1 MSQRPIARSD
11 DLQRLRADGYTL
23 VIRGGKLVVSDVPFV
38 DQGRG
43 VREDGSLVMSLAL
56 AGETTTAPS
65 DHTAYFVGGVP
76 CNTQGQPLS
85 KIINNVTSTDLGD
98 GLVASCYFSAKP
110 HGRGN
115 YTNYYEKVTTYVGH
129 ISAPAAALR
138 PDVTARRFRP
148 AAATDEDAGPFR
160 YIDTASS
167 RVGIEAINAR
177 LASEGLAI
185 VGLGGSGE
193 YILDY
198 VAKTPVPAIHLF
210 DGDRFYT
217 HNAFRAPGAP
227 SLEQLEAR
235 PLKVEHFAALY
246 GNMHGGIVQHPY
258 PLGESN
264 VAELESMTFVF
275 VAIDDAPAKR
285 PIIAA
290 LDRFGIPYIDVG
302 MGVTAID
309 GRLTGIVRTTLST
322 PSKNDHVP
330 GRIAMSDT
338 GAENDYRSNV
348 QIAELNAYNA
358 AAAVIR
364 WKKFRGVYADL
375 GCEHN
380 TTYSI
385 ATNHVVNEDQA

>member
-23 VIRGGKLVVSDVPFV
+23 VIRGGKLVVGDVPFV
-38 DQGRG
+38 DQNR
-43 VREDGSLVMSLAL
+43 VLREDGSLVMSLSL
-56 AGETTTAPS
+56 SGETTTAPS

-76 CNTQGQPLS
+76 CDALGQPLS
-85 KIINNVTSTDLGD
+85 KIINSVSATDLGD

-110 HGRGN
+110 HGRGS
-115 YTNYYEKVTTYVGH
+115 YTDYYEKVTTYVGH
-129 ISAPAAALR
+129 ITAPASALR
-138 PDVTARRFRP
+138 DEVTARRFRP
-148 AAATDEDAGPFR
+148 AAATDGDDGPFR

-167 RVGIEAINAR
+167 RVGIEAVNAR
-177 LASEGLAI
+177 LASERLAI

-198 VAKTPVPAIHLF
+198 VTKTPVPDIHLF
-210 DGDRFYT
+210 DGDHFYS

-258 PLGESN
+258 HLDESN
-264 VAELESMTFVF
+264 VAELEDMTFVF
-275 VAIDDAPAKR
+275 LAIDDAPAKR
-285 PIIAA
+285 PIVAA
-290 LDRFGIPYIDVG
+290 LQQSGIPFIDVG

-309 GRLTGIVRTTLST
+309 GKLTGVVRTTLST
-322 PSKNDHVP
+322 PAKNDHVG

-338 GAENDYRSNV
+338 GVENDYGSNI